1 MNKVIHRSDTRGIAD
16 HGWLKAAHTFSF
28 AGYHNPE
35 RVHFGALR
43 VLNDDSIA
51 AGMGF
56 STHPHDNM
64 EIITIPLKGDLEHKD
79 TTGRQEVIRSGDVQ
93 IMSAG
98 SGLYHSEK
106 NHNKDQSLELLQI
119 WVFPKERDIEPRYE
133 QITFS
138 QEAFKNKFQEIVSPR
153 KDYEGVWINQDAYFY
168 LGELESGI
176 SLNYDK
182 KTKDGGAYIFLIEG
196 SIEVDGELLNKRDA
210 IGINDFNSLNIT
222 STQNNSKVLI
232 MEVPMAF

>member
-1 MNKVIHRSDTRGIAD
+1 MV
-16 HGWLKAAHTFSF
+16 KAAHTFSF

-196 SIEVDGELLNKRDA
+196 SIEVDGEL
-210 IGINDFNSLNIT
+210 
-222 STQNNSKVLI
+222 
-232 MEVPMAF
+232 